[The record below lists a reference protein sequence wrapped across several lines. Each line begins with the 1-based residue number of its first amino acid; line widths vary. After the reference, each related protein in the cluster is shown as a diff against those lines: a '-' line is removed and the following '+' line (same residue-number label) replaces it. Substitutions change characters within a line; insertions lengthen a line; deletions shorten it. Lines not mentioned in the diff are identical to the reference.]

1 MERYRFYKNIFLL
14 SLSALCLAAAFA
26 VVGFVIFE
34 MRWFAKSYI
43 LQCDGDRFGTAFALV
58 VDTEN
63 ETVLFEGRALGED
76 TVERRVVRFT
86 DTQIGM
92 TWDLDDGKN
101 TQLWISRVN
110 NTMKMW
116 RQLGSGERDETLE
129 EINGRCYVVSAKF

>member
-1 MERYRFYKNIFLL
+1 MEKYRFYKNVFLL
-14 SLSALCLAAAFA
+14 SLSALCLAVAFA

-43 LQCDGDRFGTAFALV
+43 LQCDSDKFGAAFALV

-63 ETVLFEGRALGED
+63 ETVLFEGRAVGED

-92 TWDLDDGKN
+92 TWDLDEGKN
-101 TQLWISRVN
+101 TQLWVSRVN

-116 RQLGSGERDETLE
+116 RELENGERDDTLE
-129 EINGRCYVVSAKF
+129 EISGRCSVVSTKF